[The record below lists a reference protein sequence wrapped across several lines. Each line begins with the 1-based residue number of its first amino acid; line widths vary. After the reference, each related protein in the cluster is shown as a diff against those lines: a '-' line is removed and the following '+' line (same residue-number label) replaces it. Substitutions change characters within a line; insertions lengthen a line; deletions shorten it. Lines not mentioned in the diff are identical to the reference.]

1 MYDKIVAADLK
12 LNFDFEKISSEIKN
26 CRSLW
31 SYTPIWHKWIN
42 DANSGAVFKVESD
55 ELYKKVTSKVP
66 ELTFEKELQGFYTL
80 YLRTPMG
87 DLKKKKSFSVT
98 KYLDHKNWEW
108 NKDLEHNIPYTIKCI
123 ESLPYDHIGLIRI
136 FITENTF
143 LPTHSDY
150 DQKLEKSGNKT
161 DLSKT
166 LGISIVSS
174 TGGVP
179 LKIWSKKENAVKE
192 IYGHCHIFRDS
203 IPHGVPFTKDIRITI
218 RIFGEVR
225 YEELEK
231 LIDWDSVI
239 E

>member
-12 LNFDFEKISSEIKN
+12 LNFDFEKISKEIIS
-26 CRSLW
+26 CRSFW

-42 DANSGAVFKVESD
+42 DANNGSVFKVETD
-55 ELYKKVTSKVP
+55 ELYNKVTSKVP
-66 ELTFEKELQGFYTL
+66 GLVLEKELPGFYTL
-80 YLRTPMG
+80 YLRNPIG
-87 DLKKKKSFSVT
+87 DLKKKESFSIT
-98 KYLDHKNWEW
+98 KYLDHTSWEW
-108 NKDLEHNIPYTIKCI
+108 NPDLKHNIPYTIQCI
-123 ESLPYDHIGLIRI
+123 ESLPYSQIGLIRI

-150 DQKLEKSGNKT
+150 DQNLEKSSIGT
-161 DLSKT
+161 DISKT

-192 IYGHCHIFRDS
+192 VHGHCHIFRDS
-203 IPHGVPFTKDIRITI
+203 IPHGVSFTKDIRITI
-218 RIFGEVR
+218 RIFGEIL
-225 YEELEK
+225 YDNLEK
-231 LIDWDSVI
+231 LIDWNSVI